1 MSWDNNNFVPEGKHF
16 IPRSPP
22 KPNVKS
28 IAALSETSYHGLP
41 QIPYDA
47 QTIVLEYLSGKKT
60 RPITY
65 YPRNLME
72 VLRLDHE
79 LGRSF
84 TSKKRN
90 AELKEVRN
98 MLTAQA
104 LQREEE
110 YARQLE
116 AEEKNRMNRF
126 FREKTTL
133 SSESMKE
140 FKKKINLSAARKK
153 SRARR
158 GKYHKGKTQK
168 KQRTAK
174 GGS

>member
-1 MSWDNNNFVPEGKHF
+1 MSWANNNFVPEGKHF
-16 IPRSPP
+16 APP

-41 QIPYDA
+41 QIPYNA
-47 QTIVLEYLSGKKT
+47 QTLVLEYLSGKKT
-60 RPITY
+60 KAITY

-79 LGRSF
+79 LNRSF
-84 TSKKRN
+84 TTKKRE
-90 AELKEVRN
+90 AELKEVQN

-104 LQREEE
+104 LHREEE
-110 YARQLE
+110 YARQLQ
-116 AEEKNRMNRF
+116 AEELNRKNRF

-133 SSESMKE
+133 STESMKE
-140 FKKKINLSAARKK
+140 FRKKLNLSAARKK

-158 GKYHKGKTQK
+158 GKYFKSTKGKTQK
-168 KQRTAK
+168 KNRN
-174 GGS
+174 